1 MCNVRPHLSLRLGTA
16 SVLPFLRS
24 IVTPARVQPSCLLSL
39 LLLKTV
45 SERRASARITV
56 TRKGVTCD
64 TGRNLHVAVFF
75 RFLSQSRVSIRVA
88 SSVTLGAR
96 ERDTVNIS
104 DLKTRVSLWKIVW
117 KYLQKLTICTPYVHA
132 RPGETQICSPKDRY
146 ENANSGTIPKAPS
159 RKTRSPSTVEWMNG
173 GVFT

>member
-1 MCNVRPHLSLRLGTA
+1 MNSKVGTDQAVGNTAWHADTGRERLQQGFHVIVCNVRPHLSLRLGTA

-45 SERRASARITV
+45 SERGASARITV

-96 ERDTVNIS
+96 ERDSQYFRSENKSFTLENCVEIATKA
-104 DLKTRVSLWKIVW
+104 DYMHTL
-117 KYLQKLTICTPYVHA
+117 CTCMP
-132 RPGETQICSPKDRY
+132 RR
-146 ENANSGTIPKAPS
+146 NAN
-159 RKTRSPSTVEWMNG
+159 M
-173 GVFT
+173 FTKRQV